1 VVDVA
6 SVVSTSVVVETSVM
20 VSTGVVVIV
29 IVFVAFFVIVSVTV
43 PRGTKTV
50 IVVLLAYPG
59 TVLVFVYVFVRMTFF
74 TSWEH
79 ADEISACL

>member
-1 VVDVA
+1 
-6 SVVSTSVVVETSVM
+6 
-20 VSTGVVVIV
+20 
-29 IVFVAFFVIVSVTV
+29 
-43 PRGTKTV
+43 V